1 MFSVPRVGA
10 DLIASITVSVGLI
23 EKMGFRNTTQ
33 ALRYPLAWR
42 WPLILA
48 CHS

>member
-23 EKMGFRNTTQ
+23 EKWASETQ
-33 ALRYPLAWR
+33 RRPYAIR
-42 WPLILA
+42 WLGAGL
-48 CHS
+48 